1 MSGVKGINAGE
12 KNWHYKHGMTDTR
25 LFKIWEG
32 MLDRC
37 NRPTH
42 RYFND
47 YGGRGISVCDEWKE
61 FVPFYE
67 WAVASGYSDGL
78 SLDRKDNNKGYSPD
92 NCRWA
97 TMKEQQN
104 NKRSNRKVSYRG
116 DSYTVTQLAEIA
128 GLKKTT
134 LKERLNAGWTVEDAV
149 NKPVRFRMCGYR
161 PSNCGA
167 KMDGGET

>member
-1 MSGVKGINAGE
+1 MSGIKGINAGN

-37 NRPTH
+37 NRPKH

-61 FVPFYE
+61 FVHFYE
-67 WAVASGYSDGL
+67 WAVDAGYSDEL
-78 SLDRKDNNKGYSPD
+78 SLDRKDYDKGYSPD

-97 TMKEQQN
+97 TMREQQN
-104 NKRSNRKVSYRG
+104 NRRSNHKVEYNGETRNLSEWA
-116 DSYTVTQLAEIA
+116 DSLGIRR
-128 GLKKTT
+128 TT
-134 LKERLNAGWTVEDAV
+134 LRQRLKSGWPVERALFT
-149 NKPVRFRMCGYR
+149 PVRKR
-161 PSNCGA
+161 GA
-167 KMDGGET
+167 DMRGEQDV